1 MELLIAAFALF
12 LLLEGGLYALFP
24 GTMKRMIAEVLQMP
38 DEVIRNF
45 GMVAAAI
52 GLGALW
58 LIYR

>member
-12 LLLEGGLYALFP
+12 LVLEGALYALFP
-24 GTMKRMIAEVLQMP
+24 AAMKRMIAEVLRMP
-38 DEVIRNF
+38 DDIIRNF

>member
-1 MELLIAAFALF
+1 
-12 LLLEGGLYALFP
+12 
-24 GTMKRMIAEVLQMP
+24 MIAEVLRMP
-38 DEVIRNF
+38 DDVIRNF